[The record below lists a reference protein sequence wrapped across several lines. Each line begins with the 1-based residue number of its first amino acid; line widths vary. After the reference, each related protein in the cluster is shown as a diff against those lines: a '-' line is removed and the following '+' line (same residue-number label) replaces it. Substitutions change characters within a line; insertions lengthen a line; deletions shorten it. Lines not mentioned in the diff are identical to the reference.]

1 MELDSIVLFVSTFQW
16 LGKYSRQNKFD
27 RILQELQVHTR
38 LSAGLAKSSLN
49 QDFIQH
55 LRDNVIRPLKD
66 NGQDGVQDSVKAME
80 FYSLLRE
87 DLDNLLEITSWPD
100 KPDPM
105 RGVETK
111 VKAAF
116 TRSYNKE
123 VVLPY
128 AKTANVT
135 KKAKESVPAGLG
147 EEDEVEEEEQDD
159 TIDNDAMVKVKKR
172 PEKKTSDKKASDKK
186 AAEPKGKGR
195 GKKSK

>member
-1 MELDSIVLFVSTFQW
+1 MQW

-172 PEKKTSDKKASDKK
+172 PEKKTSDKKTTDKK
-186 AAEPKGKGR
+186 GAEPKGKGR